1 MNKNSGLSKLLR
13 ATLLLFI
20 SVYLSSCPSSRRD
33 PKGSLP
39 TFRTAQSQ
47 VAGDCWRTPKK
58 KSSSR
63 LLRKKR
69 GTVDPRE
76 RWITKVDFP
85 LCRKNKFVAHIP
97 LRILRWEGISSSLY
111 HLRRRPSSFPT
122 RFLRCFASRI
132 SSEMII
138 VAKISK
144 ESQGTDPHRQNLSKL
159 FFSLTFPPASLTI
172 LSKNQFSPAFLFFSA
187 CLILS
192 F

>member
-20 SVYLSSCPSSRRD
+20 PVYLSSCPSSRRD
-33 PKGSLP
+33 PKESLP
-39 TFRTAQSQ
+39 TSRTAQSQ
-47 VAGDCWRTPKK
+47 VAGDCQRTPKK

-85 LCRKNKFVAHIP
+85 LRRKNKFVAHIP
-97 LRILRWEGISSSLY
+97 LRWGGWISFSLY
-111 HLRRRPSSFPT
+111 HLRRRPSSFST
-122 RFLRCFASRI
+122 RFLGRFASRI
-132 SSEMII
+132 SSGMII

-144 ESQGTDPHRQNLSKL
+144 ESQGILIDRIYLSSS
-159 FFSLTFPPASLTI
+159 FS
-172 LSKNQFSPAFLFFSA
+172 
-187 CLILS
+187 
-192 F
+192 